1 MSAKEYYGSGT
12 NSGTRFSTLGCYYG
26 AGSTMPALKANQ
38 VNNVSIVPQWGGMSY
53 DALTHGVNCDGGYFN
68 ITNAYGA
75 GAATCITSYSQ
86 RLCGGCNTGGVGKKG
101 WQCGVDKLGGKKQC
115 KYVSHGT
122 HNNSSPMYENS
133 YECQKNCSGRVV

>member
-12 NSGTRFSTLGCYYG
+12 NSGSRFSTLGCYYG

-38 VNNVSIVPQWGGMSY
+38 VNNVQIVPQWGGPGY

-75 GAATCITSYSQ
+75 GAATCSTSYAQ
-86 RLCGGCNTGGVGKKG
+86 RLCGGCNTAGGGTGWSCQAGFNGKKACVPG
-101 WQCGVDKLGGKKQC
+101 GRLGTRGVFG
-115 KYVSHGT
+115 
-122 HNNSSPMYENS
+122 SPK
-133 YECQKNCSGRVV
+133 ECQKNC